1 MNNPDRTKLA
11 IVGTQG
17 LPNQYGGFET
27 LVEYLARYLANHVE
41 ITVFCSSSVYKNRL
55 PEIHGCKLIYL
66 PLKANGIQSIVYDI
80 ISILKSVKKYDKLLI
95 LGVSGG
101 IILPLLGKHRAKFI
115 LNFGGLDWQR
125 SKWGSCAKRFLKLSE
140 SLAVKNSGTLIADNR
155 GIQKYIRHEY
165 KRDSVLIEYGGDQV
179 THEVVDSN
187 DIKNYPFLKQKYAL
201 SVARIQSDNNV
212 EIILEAFSED
222 VSMPVV
228 FIGNW
233 NASSYGNEMRRKYS
247 NHYNIILLD
256 SIFDQKQLNKIR
268 SNCTVYIHGHSA
280 GGTNPSLV
288 EAMNL
293 GLSIFCYSSG
303 FNEYTTEYK
312 ALYFKDKVHLREL
325 LETIDK
331 EKLLKI
337 ANDMQLIADRRYQW
351 RIIADKYASCL
362 NGSISETY

>member
-1 MNNPDRTKLA
+1 MKVA
-11 IVGTQG
+11 IIGTRG
-17 LPNQYGGFET
+17 IPANYGGFET
-27 LVEYLARYLANHVE
+27 LVEYLAKYLSNCIE
-41 ITVFCSSSVYKNRL
+41 ITVFCSSSVYKNKL
-55 PEIHGCKLIYL
+55 TEVHGCKLIYL

-80 ISILKSVKKYDKLLI
+80 ISILKSVKKYDKILI
-95 LGVSGG
+95 LGASGG
-101 IILPLLGKHRAKFI
+101 IILPLLRKHKAKFI

-140 SLAVKNSGTLIADNR
+140 RLAVRNSGTLIADNV
-155 GIQKYIRHEY
+155 GIQEYIRYEY

-179 THEVVDSN
+179 TKEVIDGN
-187 DIKNYPFLKQKYAL
+187 DTKKYPFLKQEYAL
-201 SVARIQSDNNV
+201 SVARIQPDNNV
-212 EIILEAFSED
+212 EMILEAFSEH

-233 NASSYGNEMRRKYS
+233 NGSSYGNEMRRKYS
-247 NHYNIILLD
+247 NHHNIILLD
-256 SIFDQKQLNKIR
+256 SIYDQKELNKIR

-303 FNEYTTEYK
+303 FNEYTTEHK

-325 LETIDK
+325 LENSDK
-331 EKLLKI
+331 KKLLKI
-337 ANDMQLIADRRYQW
+337 AHNMQLIADRRYQW
-351 RIIADKYASCL
+351 RIIADKYANCL
-362 NGSISETY
+362 NGSIS